1 MIPIS
6 RSFSS
11 SLGKKIVMGL
21 TGLGLSLFVTGH
33 LLGNLSLFLT
43 DQGPFN
49 VYAHFLTGLG
59 ELLYMIEAG
68 LIVVFLVHVFYGSW
82 VTISNWIARP
92 IGCYE
97 KTTPAKGASRKTLA
111 SSTMIYTG
119 LAIFTFIFLHVLFFK
134 YGPGMAEGYV
144 FNNDGKEIRDLYKL
158 VYEAF
163 GNGWYVL
170 WYCVTLIFLGYHLS
184 HGFWSAFQSLG
195 INHPV
200 YTPFL
205 QKFAIVFAI
214 FIGGGFLS
222 IPLYIF
228 ISTGGLQ

>member
-1 MIPIS
+1 MIPLS

-11 SLGKKIVMGL
+11 SLGKKIIMGL

-33 LLGNLSLFLT
+33 LLGNLSLFLA
-43 DQGPFN
+43 DGDLFN
-49 VYAHFLTGLG
+49 SYAHFLTGLG
-59 ELLYMIEAG
+59 EILYMIETG
-68 LIVVFLVHVFYGSW
+68 LIVVFLAHVFYGSW
-82 VTISNWIARP
+82 VTIGDWMARP
-92 IGCYE
+92 ISYD
-97 KTTPAKGASRKTLA
+97 TVTPAKGASRKTLA

-119 LAIFTFIFLHVLFFK
+119 LTIFVFVILHVLFFK
-134 YGPGMAEGYV
+134 YGPGMTEGYV
-144 FNNDGKEIRDLYKL
+144 FNSDGKEIRDLYKL
-158 VYEAF
+158 VYDTF

-170 WYCVTLIFLGYHLS
+170 WYTVTLIFLGYHLS

-205 QKFAIVFAI
+205 QKFAVIFAI
-214 FIGGGFLS
+214 VIGGGFLS

>member
-11 SLGKKIVMGL
+11 SLGKKIIMGL
-21 TGLGLSLFVTGH
+21 TGLGLSLFLTGH
-33 LLGNLSLFLT
+33 LLGNLSLFLA
-43 DQGPFN
+43 DHGPFN
-49 VYAHFLTGLG
+49 AYAHFLTGLG

-68 LIVVFLVHVFYGSW
+68 LLIVFLAHAFYGSW
-82 VTISNWIARP
+82 VTYVNWRSRP
-92 IGCYE
+92 IGYE
-97 KTTPAKGASRKTLA
+97 VVTPAKGASRKTIA

-119 LAIFTFIFLHVLFFK
+119 LTIGVFVILHILFFK
-134 YGPGMAEGYV
+134 YGPGIAEGYKYMH
-144 FNNDGKEIRDLYKL
+144 DGKEIRDLYQL
-158 VYEAF
+158 VYDAF
-163 GNGWYVL
+163 GDGWYVL
-170 WYCVTLIFLGYHLS
+170 WYSVTLIFLGFHLS

-205 QKFAIVFAI
+205 QKLAVI
-214 FIGGGFLS
+214 FGIIIGGGFLS

-228 ISTGGLQ
+228 LSTGGLQ